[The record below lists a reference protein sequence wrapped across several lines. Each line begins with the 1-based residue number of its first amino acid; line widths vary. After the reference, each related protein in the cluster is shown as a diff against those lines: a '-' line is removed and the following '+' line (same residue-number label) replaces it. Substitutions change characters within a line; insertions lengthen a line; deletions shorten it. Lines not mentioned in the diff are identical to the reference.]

1 MIKQFKIRLQRWLQ
15 NSINTLKTAWLHT
28 SKGSSVWYVKYIP
41 IQLLCFKNG
50 TRHYRFCEDSSRT
63 NFSPTRKPPC
73 PRLCTEGKGCRS
85 GDRRSLCSL
94 SADTVW
100 SGPLQFQS
108 CLTGPWPWAFPLCYI
123 SQRLRFGW
131 TALNATFVAGYS
143 TNKDLSF
150 LRWHRAH
157 TPKTGQGG
165 CGVRGQEHTGS
176 GSVCRPPNLAYVWKI
191 PEQAGLY
198 WPRWLQF
205 YF

>member
-1 MIKQFKIRLQRWLQ
+1 MKPGERSEPQKTTYYTIPLLQNFQDRQIYRNRKQTSGCLELGEAELVPTGIGVFFRVIKQFKIRLQRWLQ

-94 SADTVW
+94 SADTV
-100 SGPLQFQS
+100 
-108 CLTGPWPWAFPLCYI
+108 
-123 SQRLRFGW
+123 
-131 TALNATFVAGYS
+131 
-143 TNKDLSF
+143 
-150 LRWHRAH
+150 
-157 TPKTGQGG
+157 
-165 CGVRGQEHTGS
+165 
-176 GSVCRPPNLAYVWKI
+176 
-191 PEQAGLY
+191 
-198 WPRWLQF
+198 
-205 YF
+205 